1 MRARTAAPRQNPSE
15 SGGSRRLRPA
25 AKNPSP
31 WRQAARRLAAASIIA
46 LILIL
51 GSVTAW
57 AQASPSDQI
66 EEWNKL
72 TPEQKETLRRRYQAF
87 KRLTPEQQQEVLA
100 NREQLRKMAPA
111 ERKIVLENYSAFQ
124 QLTPE
129 EQRFLHQKFQ
139 RWKRLPPERREQLR
153 NNYRRF
159 LQMTPEQRSR
169 FLENYHIWRKMTPEE
184 RARLRRESRTSDPA
198 SRKKT
203 SGERGPDTPPSKRN
217 QERP

>member
-1 MRARTAAPRQNPSE
+1 MRARTATLRQNPSE
-15 SGGSRRLRPA
+15 SGGSVA

-31 WRQAARRLAAASIIA
+31 RCKAAQGLAAASVLA
-46 LILIL
+46 LILVFA
-51 GSVTAW
+51 SVAAW
-57 AQASPSDQI
+57 AQTPSPDQI

-72 TPEQKETLRRRYQAF
+72 TPDQKDTLRRRYQAF
-87 KRLTPEQQQEVLA
+87 KRLTPEQQQEILE

-111 ERKIVLENYSAFQ
+111 ERRIVLENYSAFQ

-129 EQRFLHQKFQ
+129 EQRFLHQEFQ
-139 RWKRLPPERREQLR
+139 RWKRLPPERRQQLR

-169 FLENYHIWRKMTPEE
+169 FLENYRVWRKMTPEE
-184 RARLRRESRTSDPA
+184 RARLRRSSGPSDPA
-198 SRKKT
+198 IRKK
-203 SGERGPDTPPSKRN
+203 SFEEGGPDTPPSKRK